1 MRIHPHSK
9 VVFIGD
15 SVTDAGR
22 VQPVAEG
29 LFDPLGRGYVT
40 FIDALLTS
48 SLPAAGLRVVNVG
61 TSGNTVLDLAA
72 RWEKDVV
79 AQKPDWL
86 SIMIGINDVW
96 RQFDL
101 PRMPET
107 HVPRDVYEKTLTTL
121 AQSTRSRVKG
131 MVLMTPFHIENLVD
145 DAMRKRMTEYAD
157 VVRTLAPKVDAV
169 LVDTQLAFDGML
181 AHMHSSAIAWDRVHP
196 NQSGH
201 MAIAR
206 AWLKAVGYA
215 W

>member
-107 HVPRDVYEKTLTTL
+107 HVPLDVYEKTLTTL
-121 AQSTRSRVKG
+121 AQSTRPKVKG

>member
-61 TSGNTVLDLAA
+61 MSGNTVLDLAA

-107 HVPRDVYEKTLTTL
+107 HVPLDVYEKTLTTL
-121 AQSTRSRVKG
+121 AQSARSRVKG

>member
-1 MRIHPHSK
+1 
-9 VVFIGD
+9 
-15 SVTDAGR
+15 
-22 VQPVAEG
+22 
-29 LFDPLGRGYVT
+29 
-40 FIDALLTS
+40 
-48 SLPAAGLRVVNVG
+48 
-61 TSGNTVLDLAA
+61 
-72 RWEKDVV
+72 
-79 AQKPDWL
+79 
-86 SIMIGINDVW
+86 
-96 RQFDL
+96 
-101 PRMPET
+101 MPET
-107 HVPRDVYEKTLTTL
+107 HVPLDVYEKTLTTL